1 MKNRPEKKMKRVP
14 AEMTRIFSQS
24 SLFQN
29 EGRIKKG
36 KRGDIKHFNR
46 KERPN

>member
-1 MKNRPEKKMKRVP
+1 MKRVP

-24 SLFQN
+24 SSFES

-36 KRGDIKHFNR
+36 KRGDVIHFNR
-46 KERPN
+46 KERPH